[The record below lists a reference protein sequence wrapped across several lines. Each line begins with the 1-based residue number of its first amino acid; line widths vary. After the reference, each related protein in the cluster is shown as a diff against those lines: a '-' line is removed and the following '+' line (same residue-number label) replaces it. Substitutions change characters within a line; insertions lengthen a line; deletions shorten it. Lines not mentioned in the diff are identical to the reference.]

1 MIALMII
8 LGLMF
13 YQNTHVYQ
21 SDIIKYETG
30 RNYVSCNDADKKCPE
45 VTAKALKDISET
57 KGGVQSRKPE
67 SHSRISLPIE
77 EINST
82 LNKIRDQENN
92 TDKSAGVSFIQAG
105 LKVMGDGKE
114 KDREPDKKEE
124 PVLSDMKDN
133 SKDNVTVN
141 SRNPLEKILVPA
153 EKSSV
158 GSDKPFAIKPHA
170 YYAPENEEI
179 LIAQLEDEGNEGKL
193 DNGLNVMETKEIHF
207 NFNEN
212 EIYPDVSGME
222 QIKQINEKYKNQRI
236 RVTGYGLDE
245 KEAVTLVMQALEQI
259 DESIVIEDISTNSD
273 KEKRYVLVEVLNEI

>member
-30 RNYVSCNDADKKCPE
+30 RNYVVCNDADQKCPE
-45 VTAKALKDISET
+45 VTAKSLKNISET
-57 KGGVQSRKPE
+57 KVGLQSKKTE

-92 TDKSAGVSFIQAG
+92 RDKNAGTSFIQAG
-105 LKVMGDGKE
+105 LKGMGDEKD
-114 KDREPDKKEE
+114 KDREHDNKEE

-133 SKDNVTVN
+133 SKDNVNVD
-141 SRNPLEKILVPA
+141 SRIPFEKILVPA
-153 EKSSV
+153 ENASV
-158 GSDKPFAIKPHA
+158 LSDKPFAIKPHA
-170 YYAPENEEI
+170 YYASENEEI
-179 LIAQLEDEGNEGKL
+179 LMANLADEEKEERM
-193 DNGLNVMETKEIHF
+193 DNTMEVIETREIHF

-245 KEAVTLVMQALEQI
+245 NEAVTLVMQVLEQI
-259 DESIVIEDISTNSD
+259 DESILMEDVSTISD